1 MQDKPGRTE
10 TTMLIDRVSHYRN
23 EAHLYAGLIN
33 LLLTLPLWMKKSTA
47 VEVGSYIGE
56 SANILSLFFEKVIC
70 IDPHEDPKVKKEF
83 IANTGG
89 RNIELINATGYE
101 ASKIFDMESL
111 GFVNIDAVHTEEAV
125 DEDIRS
131 FYPKVME
138 NGYIGGHDYD
148 KENPGVMKAVNNI
161 FDFPDFTFVD
171 SSWLVKKVANRAVY
185 GGLIRDH

>member
-1 MQDKPGRTE
+1 
-10 TTMLIDRVSHYRN
+10 MLIDRVTHYRP
-23 EAHLYAGLIN
+23 EAHHYSGLIN

-70 IDPHEDPKVKKEF
+70 IDPHEDPEVKKVF

-89 RNIELINATGYE
+89 RNIELMNTTGHE
-101 ASKIFDMESL
+101 ASKIFATESL
-111 GFVNIDAVHTEEAV
+111 GFVYIDAIHTEAAV

-131 FYPKVME
+131 FYQKVME

-148 KENPGVMKAVNNI
+148 KENPGVMKTVNNI
-161 FDFPDFTFVD
+161 FQFPDFTFVD

-185 GGLIRDH
+185 GGLIHDR